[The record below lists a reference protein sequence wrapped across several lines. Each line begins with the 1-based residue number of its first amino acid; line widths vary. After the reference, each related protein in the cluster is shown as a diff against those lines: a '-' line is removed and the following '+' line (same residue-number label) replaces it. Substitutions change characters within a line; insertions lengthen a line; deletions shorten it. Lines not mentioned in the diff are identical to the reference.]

1 MRFQAG
7 ASGVVPGIRKAF
19 HRGEPVKEKTAHR
32 EARIPT
38 DLLGRIPARHRL
50 PAHRLGLVGTFPP
63 TRCGI
68 ASFTAA
74 LARSLADV
82 TGRQSAVLRLVDGED
97 EEHVTP
103 GVTRTLAV
111 DRPGWSDGAVQ
122 VLQGL
127 DAVVIQHEFGIFGP
141 DSGWAV
147 TDLIRRLRP
156 PVVTTLHTVT
166 PHLST
171 RERQIIEILAAE
183 SAFMVVLSESARTL
197 LCDQYGVDP
206 RWVEV
211 IPHGTDLSPAED
223 LYERAG
229 VEGTEGNPLLLTW
242 GLIGPGKGLDWG
254 LDALRIVRKSN
265 PRARWTIA
273 GQTHPKVLAHEGERY
288 RRSLLTKA
296 RHLSVEDGVTFI
308 DRYLPKHHLHSL
320 LRSADV
326 VVLPY
331 DSTEQTSSGVLIEA
345 VRAGV
350 PVVATRFPQAVEL
363 ERKGAVVTVPHRDPV
378 ALAAAVDDLVSDS
391 VRRKEMVSA
400 QQEVAG
406 EADWCQVARGYL
418 RLVDK
423 ALTARVAL

>member
-1 MRFQAG
+1 M
-7 ASGVVPGIRKAF
+7 
-19 HRGEPVKEKTAHR
+19 KEKTAHR
-32 EARIPT
+32 EVRIPT
-38 DLLGRIPARHRL
+38 DLLGRRPARHRL

-74 LARSLADV
+74 LATSLTDA
-82 TGRQSAVLRLVDGED
+82 TGRQSSVLRLVDGED
-97 EEHVTP
+97 EDLVRPAVAH
-103 GVTRTLAV
+103 TLAV
-111 DRPGWSDGAVQ
+111 DRPGWSERAVQ
-122 VLQGL
+122 FLQGL

-147 TDLIRRLRP
+147 TDLIRGLRA

-166 PHLST
+166 PHLSS
-171 RERQIIEILAAE
+171 RERQILEVLAAE
-183 SAFMVVLSESARTL
+183 SAFIVVLSESARTL

-211 IPHGTDLSPAED
+211 IPHGTDLAPAED
-223 LYERAG
+223 LHGRAG
-229 VEGTEGNPLLLTW
+229 VEGTEGSPLLLTW

-254 LDALRIVRKSN
+254 LESLRILRKSH

-273 GQTHPKVLAHEGERY
+273 GQTHPKVVAHEGERY
-288 RRSLLTKA
+288 RRSLVTKS
-296 RHLSVEDGVTFI
+296 RHLLVEDGVTFI
-308 DRYLPKHHLHSL
+308 DRYLPKHHVHSL
-320 LRSADV
+320 VRSADV

-363 ERKGAVVTVPHRDPV
+363 ERKGAVVTVPHRDPA
-378 ALAAAVDDLVSDS
+378 ALAAAVGDLVSDS
-391 VRRKEMVSA
+391 VRRAEMVSA

-406 EADWCQVARGYL
+406 EADWCQVARRYL
-418 RLVDK
+418 HLVDR